1 MASVSSVFKAQK
13 FQFKIKT
20 NLSTDASIKL
30 NFGKLPKTTAKVTA
44 KTNSLQNLH
53 ISGRIEL
60 INIKK
65 AFNFSRSEVSVSPV
79 STAELSLQAQLS

>member
-20 NLSTDASIKL
+20 NLSTEARIKL
-30 NFGKLPKTTAKVTA
+30 NFGKLHETTAKVTA
-44 KTNSLQNLH
+44 KTISLQNLH
-53 ISGRIEL
+53 ISGHIEI

-65 AFNFSRSEVSVSPV
+65 AILPLVGVKSFQSLLSVWPSLVFN
-79 STAELSLQAQLS
+79 LN